1 MSLSIIEKVGVV
13 MKVGER
19 VSYLRENKGLTQAE
33 LAKRVGINKSVMNRI
48 ESGERPIRD
57 NEAVSLAKE
66 LEVTTDVL
74 LGAENIRKLD
84 MDDLV
89 SIPVVGSIKCGP
101 GGIIYEDVEG
111 FSSYPKSD
119 IDSSHEY
126 IVLNAKGDSMIGDG
140 INDGDLALIQK
151 EPEFVQGKIYAV
163 LLDSEEVTLKRVT
176 KTEDSVILSPSNPK
190 YDTRVVTGSDL
201 ESFNIVGRLINIKRN
216 YF

>member
-1 MSLSIIEKVGVV
+1 MF
-13 MKVGER
+13 GER
-19 VSYLRENKGLTQAE
+19 LSDLRKERKLTQNDLAE
-33 LAKRVGINKSVMNRI
+33 IIGVAKTTLSSYEQNKRMPDVTLQYAI
-48 ESGERPIRD
+48 AD
-57 NEAVSLAKE
+57 YFKVSLDYLHGRTNVRDSSNLKR
-66 LEVTTDVL
+66 LDTNDL
-74 LGAENIRKLD
+74 INIP
-84 MDDLV
+84 
-89 SIPVVGSIKCGP
+89 IVGTIKCGP
-101 GGIIYEDVEG
+101 GGIIYEDIEG

-201 ESFNIVGRLINIKRN
+201 ESFNIIGRLINIKRN